1 MIGIALFTFTFV
13 LIVLSI
19 FFQLPG
25 LLYAAALSAAVGT
38 VYTAVLHA
46 RGGLGM
52 ERSESAAKFAGGTA
66 AAATEGGGQEAE
78 SVQLRRRVAEQEREL
93 EQLRQERSR
102 QHEQVRWFAER
113 SLYLNE
119 ATEAEEKLSKVVVE
133 KTENATVELTNHVY
147 SIGESSK
154 RVGSLIDDVLGQL
167 TREEGGLGDNVRQI
181 QEELETIKSL
191 ITTFGSIRDGY
202 RREFEEVKETL
213 NSVDTFT
220 DTISDLAERTNILAI
235 NASIEA
241 ARAGQA
247 GEGFAVIASEVQ
259 KLARNSQEIAE
270 EINRSV
276 NDAVHAVSEAVEKYG
291 SQIQDAVG
299 RLEKTGENHSALIDN
314 LSPEV
319 ERLSG
324 IAQESQNL
332 SESVTKDLNE
342 VTVNL
347 QYQDTVRQILEHMI
361 SFLTTLVT
369 PGKEQAEQLELY
381 TEQDRERVREELRN
395 VLKELFT
402 TREEWNAFG
411 YVLEEELNDTDTYTY
426 KESLE
431 GDITL
436 F

>member
-1 MIGIALFTFTFV
+1 MIGTALFALTLLLIILSFFV
-13 LIVLSI
+13 QV
-19 FFQLPG
+19 PG
-25 LLYAAALSAAVGT
+25 ILYAAALSAAVGA
-38 VYTAVLHA
+38 VYTLIVHLRAKA
-46 RGGLGM
+46 ERG
-52 ERSESAAKFAGGTA
+52 RTESTAKSSDRTA
-66 AAATEGGGQEAE
+66 AAAGVAEEEEAE
-78 SVQLRRRVAEQEREL
+78 SVQLRRKVAEQDREL
-93 EQLRQERSR
+93 EQLREERSR
-102 QHEQVRWFAER
+102 QQEYVRWFAER
-113 SLYLNE
+113 CLYLNE
-119 ATEAEEKLSKVVVE
+119 ATEAEEKLSNVIVE
-133 KTENATVELTNHVY
+133 KTEKATIELTNHVY
-147 SIGESSK
+147 SIGESSQ
-154 RVGSLIDDVLGQL
+154 RVGKLIDDVLSQL

-191 ITTFGSIRDGY
+191 ITTFGTIRDGY
-202 RREFEEVKETL
+202 RRDFEEVKDTL
-213 NSVDTFT
+213 KSVNTFT
-220 DTISDLAERTNILAI
+220 DTISDLSERTNILAI

-276 NDAVHAVSEAVEKYG
+276 HDAVNAVSEAVEKYG
-291 SQIQDAVG
+291 NQIQDAVG

-324 IAQESQNL
+324 IAQESQDL

-342 VTVNL
+342 VTVHL
-347 QYQDTVRQILEHMI
+347 QYQDTVRQILDHMI
-361 SFLTTLVT
+361 AFLNKLVT

-381 TEQDRERVREELRN
+381 TEKDRERVRDELRSL
-395 VLKELFT
+395 LKELFT
-402 TREEWNAFG
+402 TREEWKAFG
-411 YVLEEELNDTDTYTY
+411 YALEEDLKDTDTNTY